1 LTGQREARFVR
12 EGDWLVVRMS
22 GPFAVEWFVEII
34 AAVVTALRAAPAIAV
49 FVDAREVFGAPSDLD
64 RYRFAMAAVSQG
76 LTGPLAFLGTEP
88 IVDPARF
95 GEAVARNRGVNARA
109 FTNEVEARAWLR
121 EQTGVSPE
129 T

>member
-76 LTGPLAFLGTEP
+76 LTGPLAFLAKEP

>member
-1 LTGQREARFVR
+1 
-12 EGDWLVVRMS
+12 MS

-76 LTGPLAFLGTEP
+76 LTGPLACLGTEP

-95 GEAVARNRGVNARA
+95 GETVARTRRVHVRA
-109 FTNEVEARAWLR
+109 CTNDAEARAQL
-121 EQTGVSPE
+121 
-129 T
+129 